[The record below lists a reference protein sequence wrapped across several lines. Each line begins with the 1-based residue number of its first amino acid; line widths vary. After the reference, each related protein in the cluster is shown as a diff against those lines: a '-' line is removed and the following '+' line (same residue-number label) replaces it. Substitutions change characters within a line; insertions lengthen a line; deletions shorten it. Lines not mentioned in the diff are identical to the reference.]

1 MKILH
6 RKIPCAI
13 SEAFGI
19 ADKRLPKPP
28 ITLYA
33 SSLPKT
39 AEQKPAARFIEA
51 LKYSYN

>member
-6 RKIPCAI
+6 GKIPCAI

-28 ITLYA
+28 VALYA
-33 SSLPKT
+33 LSLRKT

-51 LKYSYN
+51 LKYPYH

>member
-6 RKIPCAI
+6 GKIPCAI

-28 ITLYA
+28 IALYA
-33 SSLPKT
+33 LPLRQT
-39 AEQKPAARFIEA
+39 VAQKAAARFIEA
-51 LKYSYN
+51 LKYPYH